1 MAAYYIQEM
10 RSLQPEGPYCLG
22 GYLMGGLIA
31 FEMAQQLHAQG
42 QQVALLALFDTYN
55 LSAIPPVTSFPYKL
69 YNFWQEIGFFR
80 GNLSLL
86 KPKEKLTFLLESAK
100 WSQRRIMARRS
111 QLPVVSLR
119 NIHNQ
124 AGMNYSPQVY
134 PGRVTLFQSCGFKKD
149 KTPQVS
155 WEGLAAGGIDVHELP
170 VYFGGMLVEPFVGS
184 LAKQLKT
191 CLDQV

>member
-1 MAAYYIQEM
+1 
-10 RSLQPEGPYCLG
+10 
-22 GYLMGGLIA
+22 MGGVIA

-55 LSAIPPVTSFPYKL
+55 LSAIPPATSFRYKL

-111 QLPVVSLR
+111 QLPLVSLR
-119 NIHNQ
+119 HIHNQ
-124 AGMNYSPQVY
+124 AGMNYLPQVY

-149 KTPQVS
+149 KTPQVN
-155 WEGLAAGGIDVHELP
+155 WEEIAAGGMDVHELP
-170 VYFGGMLVEPFVGS
+170 VYFGGMLVEPFVSS

-191 CLDQV
+191 CLDQVRTSAMG